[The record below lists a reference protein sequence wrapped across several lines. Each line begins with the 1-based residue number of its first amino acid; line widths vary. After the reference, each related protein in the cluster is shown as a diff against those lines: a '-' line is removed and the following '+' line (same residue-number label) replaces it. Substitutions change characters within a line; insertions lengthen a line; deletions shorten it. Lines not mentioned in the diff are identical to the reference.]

1 MQVFLLIAALVSV
14 PTMLFVKPYLLNKR
28 HKQRQANLEQYG
40 RVSRLD
46 SEDEES
52 GTRIQQPQQHGEEH
66 EEFDFAEIF
75 VHQVFCFPS
84 TVPCTR
90 IGLMWF
96 LQQFLDHR
104 ADNCH
109 PEPVL
114 ELYLWGCSVLKSCCS
129 SSS

>member
-1 MQVFLLIAALVSV
+1 MHLEPVYEFISKSFQLRAGLLVQVFLLIAALVSV

-75 VHQVFCFPS
+75 VHQVFCFPP
-84 TVPCTR
+84 TPCLVPALL
-90 IGLMWF
+90 I
-96 LQQFLDHR
+96 
-104 ADNCH
+104 
-109 PEPVL
+109 
-114 ELYLWGCSVLKSCCS
+114 CC
-129 SSS
+129 